1 MITVNNEFIQDKF
14 LEFNIYVEDE
24 YVDIVL
30 SATSMLHDLED
41 MEIDL
46 DNIKVSTDDGTE
58 ICNIDKVIQYAITK
72 DIADINLTGEHTV
85 YVLNEGYD
93 KVKDKLPFTL
103 TENRN
108 HINITGVS
116 EYEKYIN
123 LMSKLLYDNPKINIF
138 YSDYIEMGVHY
149 LKRNEYSSEKLP
161 VCMLVY
167 DREYPDDDDISKLL
181 AVIVTNEFNGV
192 NNDIYQVERGV

>member
-14 LEFNIYVEDE
+14 LEFNIYAEDE

-85 YVLNEGYD
+85 YVLNERYD
-93 KVKDKLPFTL
+93 KIKDKLPFTL

-149 LKRNEYSSEKLP
+149 LKRNEHSSEKLP

>member
-1 MITVNNEFIQDKF
+1 MITVNSEFMQDKF
-14 LEFNIYVEDE
+14 LEFNIYTEDE

-85 YVLNEGYD
+85 YVINEGYD
-93 KVKDKLPFTL
+93 KIKDKLPFTL

-149 LKRNEYSSEKLP
+149 LKRNEHSSEKLP

>member
-14 LEFNIYVEDE
+14 LEFNIYAEDE

-72 DIADINLTGEHTV
+72 DIADVNLTGEHTV

-93 KVKDKLPFTL
+93 KIKDKLPFTL

-149 LKRNEYSSEKLP
+149 LKRNEHSSEKLP

-181 AVIVTNEFNGV
+181 AVIVINEFNGV

>member
-14 LEFNIYVEDE
+14 LEFNIYAEDE
-24 YVDIVL
+24 SVDIVL

-41 MEIDL
+41 MEINL

-93 KVKDKLPFTL
+93 KIKDKLPFTL

-149 LKRNEYSSEKLP
+149 LKRNEHSSEKLP

>member
-14 LEFNIYVEDE
+14 LEFNIYAEDE

-41 MEIDL
+41 MEINL

-72 DIADINLTGEHTV
+72 DIADINLTREHTV

-93 KVKDKLPFTL
+93 KIKDKLPFTL

-149 LKRNEYSSEKLP
+149 LKRNEHSSEKLP

-167 DREYPDDDDISKLL
+167 DREYPDDDNISKLL

>member
-14 LEFNIYVEDE
+14 LEFNIYAEDE

-85 YVLNEGYD
+85 YILNEGYD
-93 KVKDKLPFTL
+93 KIKDKLPFTL

-149 LKRNEYSSEKLP
+149 LKRNEHSSEKLP

-167 DREYPDDDDISKLL
+167 DKEYPDDDDISKLL

>member
-14 LEFNIYVEDE
+14 LEFNIYAEDE

-58 ICNIDKVIQYAITK
+58 ICNIDKIIQYAITK

-93 KVKDKLPFTL
+93 KIKDKLPFTL

-108 HINITGVS
+108 HINITGIS

-149 LKRNEYSSEKLP
+149 LKRNKHSSEKLP

>member
-14 LEFNIYVEDE
+14 LEFNIYAEDE

-72 DIADINLTGEHTV
+72 DVADINLTGEHTV

-93 KVKDKLPFTL
+93 KIKDKLPFTL

>member
-14 LEFNIYVEDE
+14 LEFNIYAEDE

-93 KVKDKLPFTL
+93 KIKDKLPFTL

>member
-14 LEFNIYVEDE
+14 LEFNIYAEDE

-30 SATSMLHDLED
+30 SATSMLHNLED

-93 KVKDKLPFTL
+93 KIKDKLPFNL

-149 LKRNEYSSEKLP
+149 LKRNEHSSEKLP

>member
-14 LEFNIYVEDE
+14 LEFNIYAEDE
-24 YVDIVL
+24 SVDIVL
-30 SATSMLHDLED
+30 SATNMLHDLED

-72 DIADINLTGEHTV
+72 DIADVNLTGEHTV

-116 EYEKYIN
+116 EYEKYVN

-149 LKRNEYSSEKLP
+149 LKRNEHSSEKLP

>member
-1 MITVNNEFIQDKF
+1 MITVNSEFIQDKF
-14 LEFNIYVEDE
+14 LEFNIFAEDE
-24 YVDIVL
+24 SVDIVL

-72 DIADINLTGEHTV
+72 DMADINLTGEHTV
-85 YVLNEGYD
+85 YVINEGYD
-93 KVKDKLPFTL
+93 KIKDKLPFTL

-149 LKRNEYSSEKLP
+149 LKRNEHSSEKLP

>member
-1 MITVNNEFIQDKF
+1 MITVDNEFIQDKF
-14 LEFNIYVEDE
+14 LEFNIYAEDE

-93 KVKDKLPFTL
+93 KIKDKLPFTL

-149 LKRNEYSSEKLP
+149 LKRNEHSSEKLP

>member
-14 LEFNIYVEDE
+14 LEFNIYAEDE

-85 YVLNEGYD
+85 YILNEGYD
-93 KVKDKLPFTL
+93 KIKDKLPFTL

-149 LKRNEYSSEKLP
+149 LKRNEHSSEKLP
-161 VCMLVY
+161 VCMLIY
-167 DREYPDDDDISKLL
+167 DKEYPDDDDISKLL

>member
-14 LEFNIYVEDE
+14 LEFNIYAEDE
-24 YVDIVL
+24 SVDIVL

-41 MEIDL
+41 MEINL

-149 LKRNEYSSEKLP
+149 LKRNEHSSEKLP

-167 DREYPDDDDISKLL
+167 DKEYPDDDDISKLL

>member
-14 LEFNIYVEDE
+14 LEFNIYAEDE

-41 MEIDL
+41 MEINL

-93 KVKDKLPFTL
+93 KIKDKLPFTL

-149 LKRNEYSSEKLP
+149 LKRNEHSSEKLP
-161 VCMLVY
+161 ICMLVY

>member
-14 LEFNIYVEDE
+14 LEFNIYAEDE

-72 DIADINLTGEHTV
+72 DIADVNLTGEHTV

-93 KVKDKLPFTL
+93 KIKDKLPFTL

-149 LKRNEYSSEKLP
+149 LKRNEHSSEKLP

-181 AVIVTNEFNGV
+181 AVIITNEFNGV

>member
-14 LEFNIYVEDE
+14 LEFNIYAEDE
-24 YVDIVL
+24 SVDIVL

-46 DNIKVSTDDGTE
+46 DNIKVGTDDGTE

-93 KVKDKLPFTL
+93 KIKDKLPFTL

-149 LKRNEYSSEKLP
+149 LKRNEHSSEKLP

>member
-14 LEFNIYVEDE
+14 LEFNIYAEDE

-30 SATSMLHDLED
+30 GATSMLHDLED

-93 KVKDKLPFTL
+93 KVKDKIPFTL
-103 TENRN
+103 TENRS

-149 LKRNEYSSEKLP
+149 LKRNEHSSEKLP
-161 VCMLVY
+161 ICMLVY

-192 NNDIYQVERGV
+192 NNDIYQIERGV

>member
-14 LEFNIYVEDE
+14 LEFNIYAEDE

-46 DNIKVSTDDGTE
+46 DNIRVSTDDGTE

-72 DIADINLTGEHTV
+72 DIADVNLTGEHTV

-93 KVKDKLPFTL
+93 KIKDKLPFTL
-103 TENRN
+103 IENRN

-149 LKRNEYSSEKLP
+149 LKRNEHSSEKLP
-161 VCMLVY
+161 ICMLVY

>member
-14 LEFNIYVEDE
+14 LEFNIYAEDE
-24 YVDIVL
+24 SVDIVL

-93 KVKDKLPFTL
+93 KIKDKLPFTL

-149 LKRNEYSSEKLP
+149 LKRNEHSSEKLP

-167 DREYPDDDDISKLL
+167 DKEYPDDDDISKLL

>member
-14 LEFNIYVEDE
+14 LEFNIYAEDE

-46 DNIKVSTDDGTE
+46 NNIKVGTDDGTE

-93 KVKDKLPFTL
+93 KIKDKLPFTL

-108 HINITGVS
+108 HMNITGVS

-149 LKRNEYSSEKLP
+149 LKRNEHSSEKLP

-167 DREYPDDDDISKLL
+167 DREYPEDDDVSKLL

>member
-14 LEFNIYVEDE
+14 LEFNIYAEDE
-24 YVDIVL
+24 SVDIVL

-93 KVKDKLPFTL
+93 KIKDKLPFTL

-108 HINITGVS
+108 HINITGAS

-149 LKRNEYSSEKLP
+149 LKRNEHSSEKLP

>member
-1 MITVNNEFIQDKF
+1 MITVNSEFMQDKF
-14 LEFNIYVEDE
+14 LEFNIYAEDE
-24 YVDIVL
+24 SVDIVL

-72 DIADINLTGEHTV
+72 DIADINLTGENTV
-85 YVLNEGYD
+85 YILDNDYD
-93 KVKDKLPFTL
+93 KIKDKIPFTL
-103 TENRN
+103 TEGKSYTD
-108 HINITGVS
+108 IQGSS

-149 LKRNEYSSEKLP
+149 LKRNEHSSEKLP

>member
-14 LEFNIYVEDE
+14 LEFNIYAEDE

-72 DIADINLTGEHTV
+72 DIADINLTGEHIV

-93 KVKDKLPFTL
+93 KIKDKLPFTL

-138 YSDYIEMGVHY
+138 YSDYIEMGIHY
-149 LKRNEYSSEKLP
+149 LKRNEHSSEKLP

-167 DREYPDDDDISKLL
+167 NREYPDDDDISKLL

>member
-14 LEFNIYVEDE
+14 LEFNIYAEDE

-93 KVKDKLPFTL
+93 KIKDKLPFTL

-123 LMSKLLYDNPKINIF
+123 LMSKLLYNNPKINIF

-149 LKRNEYSSEKLP
+149 LKRNEHSSEKLP

-167 DREYPDDDDISKLL
+167 DREYPDDDNISKLL

>member
-14 LEFNIYVEDE
+14 LEFNIYAEDE
-24 YVDIVL
+24 SVDIVL

-72 DIADINLTGEHTV
+72 DIVDINLTGEHTV
-85 YVLNEGYD
+85 YVLNDGYD
-93 KVKDKLPFTL
+93 KVKDKIPFTL

-108 HINITGVS
+108 HINLTGVS

-149 LKRNEYSSEKLP
+149 LKRNEHSSEKLP
-161 VCMLVY
+161 ICMLVY

>member
-14 LEFNIYVEDE
+14 LEFNIYAEDE

-93 KVKDKLPFTL
+93 KIKDKLPFTL

-108 HINITGVS
+108 HINIIGVS

-149 LKRNEYSSEKLP
+149 LKRNEHSSEKLP
-161 VCMLVY
+161 ICMLVY

>member
-1 MITVNNEFIQDKF
+1 MITVNNEFMQDKF
-14 LEFNIYVEDE
+14 LEFNIYAEDE

-46 DNIKVSTDDGTE
+46 DTIKVSTDDGTE

-72 DIADINLTGEHTV
+72 DIADVNLTGEHTV

-149 LKRNEYSSEKLP
+149 LKRNEHSSEKLP
-161 VCMLVY
+161 ICMLVY
-167 DREYPDDDDISKLL
+167 DREYPDDNDISKLL

>member
-14 LEFNIYVEDE
+14 LEFNIYAEDE

-30 SATSMLHDLED
+30 SATNMLHDLED

-93 KVKDKLPFTL
+93 KIKDKLPFTL

-149 LKRNEYSSEKLP
+149 LKRNEHSSEKLP

>member
-14 LEFNIYVEDE
+14 LEFNIYAEDE
-24 YVDIVL
+24 SVDIVL
-30 SATSMLHDLED
+30 SATSMLHNLED

-72 DIADINLTGEHTV
+72 DMADINLTGEHTV

-93 KVKDKLPFTL
+93 KIKDKLPFTL

-123 LMSKLLYDNPKINIF
+123 LISKLLYDNPKINIF

-149 LKRNEYSSEKLP
+149 LKRNEHSSEKLP

>member
-14 LEFNIYVEDE
+14 LEFNIYAEDE

-30 SATSMLHDLED
+30 SATSMLHNLED

-46 DNIKVSTDDGTE
+46 DNIKVGTDDGTE

-72 DIADINLTGEHTV
+72 DIADVNLTGEHTV
-85 YVLNEGYD
+85 YVLNEVYD
-93 KVKDKLPFTL
+93 KIKDKLPFTL

-123 LMSKLLYDNPKINIF
+123 LMSKLLYNNPKINIF

-149 LKRNEYSSEKLP
+149 LKRNEHSSEKLP

>member
-14 LEFNIYVEDE
+14 LEFNIYAEDE

-30 SATSMLHDLED
+30 SATSILHDLED

-93 KVKDKLPFTL
+93 KIKDKLPFTL

-149 LKRNEYSSEKLP
+149 LKRNEHSSEKLP

-167 DREYPDDDDISKLL
+167 DKEYPDDDDISKLL

>member
-14 LEFNIYVEDE
+14 LEFNIYTEDE

-93 KVKDKLPFTL
+93 KIKDKLPFTL

-108 HINITGVS
+108 HISITGVS

-138 YSDYIEMGVHY
+138 YSDYIEMGIHY
-149 LKRNEYSSEKLP
+149 LKRNEHSSEKLP

-167 DREYPDDDDISKLL
+167 DREYPDDNDISKLL

>member
-14 LEFNIYVEDE
+14 LEFNIYAEDE

-108 HINITGVS
+108 HINITGIS

-149 LKRNEYSSEKLP
+149 LKRNEHSSEKLP

>member
-14 LEFNIYVEDE
+14 LEFNIYAEDE

-72 DIADINLTGEHTV
+72 DIADINLTGEHTI

-93 KVKDKLPFTL
+93 KIKDKLPFTL

-149 LKRNEYSSEKLP
+149 LKRNEHSSEKLP
-161 VCMLVY
+161 ICMLVY
-167 DREYPDDDDISKLL
+167 DKEYPDDDDISKLL

>member
-14 LEFNIYVEDE
+14 LEFNIYAEDE

-30 SATSMLHDLED
+30 SATSILHDLED

-93 KVKDKLPFTL
+93 KIKDKLPFTL

-123 LMSKLLYDNPKINIF
+123 LMSKLLYNNPKINIF

-149 LKRNEYSSEKLP
+149 LKRNEHSSEKLP

>member
-24 YVDIVL
+24 SVDIVL

-123 LMSKLLYDNPKINIF
+123 LMSKLLYNNPNINIF

-149 LKRNEYSSEKLP
+149 LKRNEHSSEKLP

>member
-14 LEFNIYVEDE
+14 LEFNIYAEDE
-24 YVDIVL
+24 SVDIVL

-93 KVKDKLPFTL
+93 KIKDKLPFTL

-108 HINITGVS
+108 HINITGIS

-149 LKRNEYSSEKLP
+149 LKRNEHSSEKLP

-167 DREYPDDDDISKLL
+167 DREYPDDNDISKLL